1 MKTDKEMENMKRR
14 LKDRKIR
21 LTQFIYISLEFQKKH
36 GENGEEPIFKVIIAG
51 NIIQQKDIYKYKK
64 HCLPSSTKRRDSY
77 VNT

>member
-36 GENGEEPIFKVIIAG
+36 GENGEEPMFKVIIAG
-51 NIIQQKDIYKYKK
+51 NIIQQKIYTNIKSIVYQAVQREEI
-64 HCLPSSTKRRDSY
+64 LM
-77 VNT
+77 

>member
-36 GENGEEPIFKVIIAG
+36 GEKEEEPMFKVIIAG
-51 NIIQQKDIYKYKK
+51 NIIQQKIYTNIKSIVYQAVQREEI
-64 HCLPSSTKRRDSY
+64 LM
-77 VNT
+77 